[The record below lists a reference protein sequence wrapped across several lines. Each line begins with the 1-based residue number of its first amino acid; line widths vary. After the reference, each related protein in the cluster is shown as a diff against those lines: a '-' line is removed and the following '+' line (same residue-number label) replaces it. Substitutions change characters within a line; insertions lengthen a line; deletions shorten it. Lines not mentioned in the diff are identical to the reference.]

1 MFSTFPDALSQF
13 FVPTTLLTLAVALVL
28 GMATSVLPGIGTVL
42 TISLL
47 IGFTFTMD
55 PYVGVM
61 FLVVLIGAGGF
72 SGAITSILINVP
84 GEAQNA
90 ATLLDGYPMSR
101 QGRAGEAIGA
111 AAVASALGA
120 AAGVGVLI
128 AFIPLMRPLIL
139 AFGPSE
145 LFALTLAG
153 IAMIAVLSKG
163 SAGKGL
169 AAGMIG
175 MLLGFIGTPQAFGGQ
190 RFTFGVPQL
199 FDGVPLVP
207 LIIGLF
213 AFPEVYNLLQKNR
226 PISTTGRLV
235 PGGLRRGAVSVLRN
249 PITLLRSSLIGTAVG
264 IVPGVGGSVAPWIAY
279 SVEKQASDDPDSF
292 GKGNV
297 LGVIA
302 PEASNDSKD
311 GGAMMPLLAFG
322 IPGSLAWTLVLSSF
336 SFHGILPGQRLFQN
350 NMDLVWLMILAL
362 LFANFG
368 SSIIGLALANFFIRV
383 TLIPPVVL
391 APIVLVLAVIGS
403 FASYRAIFAVGVTLV
418 IGFIAIGMDRA
429 GYPRPPV
436 LIAFVLFPMVERYF
450 HQSLQIS
457 RGSYTFLLEPITF
470 GFLSI
475 MALVALSPMVKAV
488 IRRFRGPGAGAPDAA
503 AAAPGEPD
511 GGSAAG
517 GPAAAAQV
525 GSAPLRVLVKKEEVA
540 TSPVSGA
547 LIGLL
552 FLALSL
558 VFFVQ
563 LPELRQA
570 AARFPRIV
578 LVAVIPTLAALIL
591 GDVRRF
597 VRSRAEGAP
606 VRPPRDGFSDLWVA
620 PWTMLLPLSMVL
632 FGMTVGAGVF
642 VTLARLLYDRTEVTV
657 RKVRASVLLG
667 AGTTVGIYLIFTQYL
682 RVRLLSGI
690 FL

>member
-350 NMDLVWLMILAL
+350 DMDLIWLMIFAL

-383 TLIPPVVL
+383 TLIPPIAL
-391 APIVLVLAVIGS
+391 APVVLVLAIIGS

-470 GFLSI
+470 GFLAI
-475 MALVALSPMVKAV
+475 MAFVALSPLIKAA
-488 IRRFRGPGAGAPDAA
+488 IRRFRGPRAGAPDVATPGA
-503 AAAPGEPD
+503 TDDGPAPGTTPD
-511 GGSAAG
+511 AT
-517 GPAAAAQV
+517 QV

-563 LPELRQA
+563 LPELREA
-570 AARFPRIV
+570 AARFPRLV

-606 VRPPRDGFSDLWVA
+606 VRPPRDGFPDLWVA
-620 PWTMLLPLSMVL
+620 SWTMVLPISMVL
-632 FGMTVGAGVF
+632 FGMVFGAGVF
-642 VTLARLLYDRTEVTV
+642 VTLVRLLFDRTEVTY

-667 AGTTVGIYLIFTQYL
+667 AGTTIGVYLIFTQYL
-682 RVRLLSGI
+682 RVRLLNGI